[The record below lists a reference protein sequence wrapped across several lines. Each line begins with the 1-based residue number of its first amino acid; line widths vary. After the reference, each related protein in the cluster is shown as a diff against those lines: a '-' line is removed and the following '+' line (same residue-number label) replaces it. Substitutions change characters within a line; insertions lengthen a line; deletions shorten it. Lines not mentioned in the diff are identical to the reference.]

1 MRSQVS
7 LLPGQLA
14 DTAERPL
21 LLFEAAT
28 ALSSE
33 TEIQSFLEALLF
45 VCNKIIAAD
54 RTPLETPAQVRKAIG
69 KAIRGINLGIDTWSQ
84 GDLSRAVGGI
94 REHYLQSFFQIAY
107 GELMKLQSQA
117 RVLERNRTP
126 EAGSLLEKTVVEL
139 LRPYPRRVWM
149 QKGRLRTEFFT
160 TRREVQDVLD
170 QLLQTSGR
178 AAPEGL
184 HRIEGNG
191 EKVE

>member
-94 REHYLQSFFQIAY
+94 REHYLQFFF
-107 GELMKLQSQA
+107 K
-117 RVLERNRTP
+117 
-126 EAGSLLEKTVVEL
+126 SLT
-139 LRPYPRRVWM
+139 
-149 QKGRLRTEFFT
+149 
-160 TRREVQDVLD
+160 
-170 QLLQTSGR
+170 
-178 AAPEGL
+178 
-184 HRIEGNG
+184 GN
-191 EKVE
+191 